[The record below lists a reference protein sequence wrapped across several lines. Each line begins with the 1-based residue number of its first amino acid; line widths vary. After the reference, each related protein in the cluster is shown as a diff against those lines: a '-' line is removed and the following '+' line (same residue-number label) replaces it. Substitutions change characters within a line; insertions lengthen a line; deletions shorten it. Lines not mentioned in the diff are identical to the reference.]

1 MGGFHTGKHV
11 PAEYTNY
18 WWSARARGTASQKSG
33 YDVVTM
39 VADADGKNATVH
51 HGLPGRQDRSLQ
63 SPMLQMPDGAML
75 LSDERKRDL
84 PNLPCQ
90 VSVVPLSLSVR
101 RWSQRSC
108 F

>member
-51 HGLPGRQDRSLQ
+51 HGLSWTTRSK
-63 SPMLQMPDGAML
+63 P
-75 LSDERKRDL
+75 
-84 PNLPCQ
+84 
-90 VSVVPLSLSVR
+90 SVAHAANA
-101 RWSQRSC
+101 
-108 F
+108 